1 MCLGMWIE
9 PAQQTVVELNEVLP
23 IVGMDLVKWLARDAQ
38 LESIHAEAV
47 GQGKT
52 HVKLSLDFQEETRF
66 AGKVQWSQTDA
77 TIIKTAKSAVPV
89 WPIRNWRAR

>member
-52 HVKLSLDFQEETRF
+52 HVKL
-66 AGKVQWSQTDA
+66 
-77 TIIKTAKSAVPV
+77 
-89 WPIRNWRAR
+89 